1 MMIWFKKYGLS
12 NAKLMAKNTMLE
24 HLDIRIEEIK
34 DNALIGSMPVDHRT
48 VQPYGIL
55 HGGASVTLSE
65 TLGSLAAH
73 MTIDETKYQTVGLE
87 VNANHIKSVRQGRV
101 KGVAKPIHIG
111 KNTQVWEIKIFDE
124 ENRLTCISRITMA
137 VIEKRK

>member
-1 MMIWFKKYGLS
+1 MIWFKKYDLS

-55 HGGASVTLSE
+55 HGGASVTLAE

-73 MTIDETKYQTVGLE
+73 MTIDETKYQTVGLDI
-87 VNANHIKSVRQGRV
+87 NANHIKSVRQGRV
-101 KGVAKPIHIG
+101 KGVAQPIHIG
-111 KNTQVWEIKIFDE
+111 KSTQVWEIKIFDE
-124 ENRLTCISRITMA
+124 EGRLTCISRITMA